1 MTRPTSSTRRWAR
14 GMLALAAVALCG
26 FVDRVQVTEAAWV
39 DREVAAATVSAL
51 TVPPPVIDS
60 CSGSSAALG
69 LNPTMTLVWHLPP
82 GPYTVPT
89 NIRYYGAPGGLLP
102 GLLNPLLGFANTV
115 PGPGAGQYTSTFG
128 SGVLTGLL
136 GGTYTVGL
144 ATALSVE
151 PNSWQSVRVGRMA
164 TFLALGGP
172 VACSIPT

>member
-1 MTRPTSSTRRWAR
+1 MR
-14 GMLALAAVALCG
+14 GRVGRALAVAGALALCLL
-26 FVDRVQVTEAAWV
+26 VDRVQLTEATWT
-39 DREVAAATVSAL
+39 DREVAAMSVSAVV
-51 TVPPPVIDS
+51 VPPPMIVS

-69 LNPTMTLVWHLPP
+69 LNPTMTLVWQLPS

-89 NIRYYGAPGGLLP
+89 NIRYFGAPGGLLP
-102 GLLNPLLGFANTV
+102 GLLNPLLGFSNTV

-144 ATALSVE
+144 ATDL
-151 PNSWQSVRVGRMA
+151 NGWQSVRVGRMA